1 MLTLDIFWGAR
12 YSVTSRY
19 ILWVM
24 MEIAVIT
31 SDIQEVIG
39 SAIAIYI
46 LSGHKIPLYGGV
58 LITGADT
65 FTFLLLERY
74 GLRKLEALFAVLV
87 TTLAITF
94 GCVPFLL
101 FFVFFGPPLHVAPLP
116 LPSSLC
122 PS

>member
-1 MLTLDIFWGAR
+1 MDTLP
-12 YSVTSRY
+12 S
-19 ILWVM
+19 
-24 MEIAVIT
+24 
-31 SDIQEVIG
+31 QEVIG

-46 LSGHKIPLYGGV
+46 LSGHQIPLYVFYAPCPQLFRVHCTLEGRQRSCVKRCLTPRVFSFVHRYGGV

-94 GCVPFLL
+94 G
-101 FFVFFGPPLHVAPLP
+101 FVLP
-116 LPSSLC
+116 L
-122 PS
+122 